1 MEILRKGTQAN
12 VSASSGQGNSALP
25 KMAGR
30 APAPPVYRPQLIASA
45 AMQPK
50 LAAPPVYRPLA
61 VSASAMQPM
70 RSAAPPVYRPQ
81 PATPA
86 SLQPMRSA
94 QPWPSP
100 YQSQQRT
107 PFAPQPVPN
116 GTHPGAVQRSALTRA
131 PFHPVPASPS
141 PVRAADFAKGV
152 QPGPKNLFASAPQ
165 PPRLFPTGAAFAT
178 IQLAKRIKL
187 QGNVNTISSVARPA
201 QGRGRRR
208 GTNLSRGRQ
217 GSHRTAHRVG
227 FSIVRNNLI
236 GKSLVGG
243 RTALGTVMTRLNT
256 LRSVRNLNG
265 QHRQNL
271 VNTLALINGAATLPD
286 MEVASE
292 TLIDFINLIPGAS
305 SAIGSLTGHGESPNA
320 RLLDDYEDRLRRGDA
335 QRYTRTQVADS
346 MFGLLDYQP
355 GATVLDATAAD
366 VIYRHCVMLRNG
378 WPLSAVDARV
388 EILYYL
394 NNSVRADFLSNFTGI
409 KAGNTIF
416 LVNTDLTTNGTLV

>member
-30 APAPPVYRPQLIASA
+30 ASAPPVYRPQSIASA

-81 PATPA
+81 SAMPA
-86 SLQPMRSA
+86 SLQPMRPA
-94 QPWPSP
+94 RPGPPP
-100 YQSQQRT
+100 YQPQQRT

-116 GTHPGAVQRSALTRA
+116 ATHSGAVQRSELTRV
-131 PFHPVPASPS
+131 PFQAVPASPS
-141 PVRAADFAKGV
+141 PVRVADFAKGV
-152 QPGPKNLFASAPQ
+152 QTGPKNLFAPAPQ
-165 PPRLFPTGAAFAT
+165 PPRLLPPGVAT

-187 QGNVNTISSVARPA
+187 QGDVNTISSVARPA

-236 GKSLVGG
+236 GRSLVNG
-243 RTALGTVMTRLNT
+243 RAALGTVMTRLNT

-320 RLLDDYEDRLRRGDA
+320 RLLDDYEDRLRRGVT
-335 QRYTRTQVADS
+335 QRYTRTQVAGS

-409 KAGNTIF
+409 KAANTIF